1 MERRVLAIVG
11 PTASGKTKLAIEI
24 AQYLDTEIISA
35 DSRQIYRELTIGAA
49 KPSSDELRKIKHHFI
64 NNVSLIEKY
73 DVGKFVKEAKEI
85 INHLHSKDKIPV
97 IVGGS
102 GLYINSLLY
111 GIFEGPSADEEIR
124 IQLEKELQEEGI
136 ESLLKKL
143 KDIDPETYDKIDK
156 KNPRRIIRALE
167 VYYLTGQPISQLQK
181 DKHHKPD
188 FDNLIF
194 GLQWDRKKLYE
205 RINQRVDE
213 MIKAGLVDEVKE
225 IVNKFG
231 EDVNVVLQTVGY
243 REVIDYLKG
252 KTTYNEMIEL
262 IKRNTRRYA
271 KRQLTWFRKDKN
283 IQWMEIQSEE
293 DLNKIARQIIN
304 QIKEGKNERQN

>member
-24 AQYLDTEIISA
+24 AQFLNTEIISA
-35 DSRQIYRELTIGAA
+35 DSRQIYRELTIGTA

-85 INHLHSKDKIPV
+85 INHLHSMDKIPI

-124 IQLEKELQEEGI
+124 IQLEKELREEGI

-143 KDIDPETYDKIDK
+143 KEVDPETHNKIDK

-181 DKHHKPD
+181 EKHHKPD

-213 MIKAGLVDEVKE
+213 MIKVGLVDEVKE

-304 QIKEGKNERQN
+304 QIREGKNERKN

>member
-35 DSRQIYRELTIGAA
+35 DSRQIYRELTIGTA

-85 INHLHSKDKIPV
+85 INHLHLKDKIPI

-143 KDIDPETYDKIDK
+143 KEVDPETHNKIDK

-181 DKHHKPD
+181 EKHHKPD

-213 MIKAGLVDEVKE
+213 MIKAGLVYEVKE
-225 IVNKFG
+225 IVDKFG

-271 KRQLTWFRKDKN
+271 KRQLTWFSKDKN

-304 QIKEGKNERQN
+304 QIREGKNERKN